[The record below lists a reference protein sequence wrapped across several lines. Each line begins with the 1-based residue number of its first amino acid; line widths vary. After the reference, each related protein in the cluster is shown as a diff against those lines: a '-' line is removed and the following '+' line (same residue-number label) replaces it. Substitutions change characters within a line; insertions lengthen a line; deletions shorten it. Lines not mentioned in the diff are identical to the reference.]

1 MIKTI
6 CDEEDDNKIELK
18 MLKGTIYLVSTW
30 IDQGDIEG
38 VISDDNEMV
47 NLCNMDAEDWLFLI
61 KDTGNAR
68 KTKT

>member
-1 MIKTI
+1 
-6 CDEEDDNKIELK
+6 
-18 MLKGTIYLVSTW
+18 MLKGTIYLVSTQ

-38 VISDDNEMV
+38 VISDDNEIV
-47 NLCNMDAEDWLFLI
+47 NLCNMDAEDQLFLI